1 MSVSSLR
8 PERSAS
14 ACSATPAGE
23 EYCIRNGRFVNGK
36 EKIGCIKMLQKKE
49 KQNCRGDRPVAPTKK
64 EIAMP
69 VS

>member
-1 MSVSSLR
+1 
-8 PERSAS
+8 
-14 ACSATPAGE
+14 
-23 EYCIRNGRFVNGK
+23 
-36 EKIGCIKMLQKKE
+36 MLQKKE